1 MQVAGALVLCLLSY
15 VILNQYFQLDNVN
28 ILKIIF
34 CNKMIQQVLELM
46 METMDQQV
54 ITPFN
59 LMVQV
64 IMILV
69 QPLLEGH
76 YHFQFGLNFRHLIAG
91 KESLI
96 LELELVITMY

>member
-1 MQVAGALVLCLLSY
+1 LQVAGALVLSLLSY
-15 VILNQYFQLDNVN
+15 VILNQYFQQDNVD

-34 CNKMIQQVLELM
+34 CNKIVQQVLEVM

-54 ITPFN
+54 IMPLN

-69 QPLLEGH
+69 QPLLEDH

-91 KESLI
+91 KEFLI
-96 LELELVITMY
+96 LELEIVLTMY

>member
-1 MQVAGALVLCLLSY
+1 LQVAGALVLCLLSY

-64 IMILV
+64 IMISV

>member
-1 MQVAGALVLCLLSY
+1 
-15 VILNQYFQLDNVN
+15 
-28 ILKIIF
+28 
-34 CNKMIQQVLELM
+34 MIQQVLELM

-54 ITPFN
+54 IMPFN

-64 IMILV
+64 IMISV
-69 QPLLEGH
+69 QQLLEGH

>member
-1 MQVAGALVLCLLSY
+1 LQVAGALVLCLLSY

-54 ITPFN
+54 TMPLY

-64 IMILV
+64 IMISV

-76 YHFQFGLNFRHLIAG
+76 YHFQFGLNFHHLIAG

>member
-1 MQVAGALVLCLLSY
+1 MLVAGALVLCLLSY
-15 VILNQYFQLDNVN
+15 VILNQYFQRDNVN

-34 CNKMIQQVLELM
+34 CNKTIQQVLELM
-46 METMDQQV
+46 METMDQQL
-54 ITPFN
+54 IMPFS

-64 IMILV
+64 IMISV

-96 LELELVITMY
+96 LELGIVLTMY

>member
-1 MQVAGALVLCLLSY
+1 LQVAGALVLSQLSY
-15 VILNQYFQLDNVN
+15 VILNQYFQQDNVN

-34 CNKMIQQVLELM
+34 CNKMIQQVLEVM
-46 METMDQQV
+46 METMDQQL
-54 ITPFN
+54 IMPFT

-64 IMILV
+64 IMISV